1 MCTQAGDRVRRM
13 FNRTRCPGPDFPDLA
28 MYYQAEPPSADM
40 ALGRIRRLVPIFPS
54 YPRWRLTVGS
64 RRTDKRDNVD
74 NSFLPWGHHRKL
86 KENPLSRKSRKIV
99 SGEPAS
105 PESRFDF

>member
-1 MCTQAGDRVRRM
+1 
-13 FNRTRCPGPDFPDLA
+13 
-28 MYYQAEPPSADM
+28 M

-74 NSFLPWGHHRKL
+74 NSLLPWGHHRKL
-86 KENPLSRKSRKIV
+86 KENPLPRKSRKIV

>member
-1 MCTQAGDRVRRM
+1 MWTQAGDRVRRM
-13 FNRTRCPGPDFPDLA
+13 FIRTRCPGPDFPDLA

-40 ALGRIRRLVPIFPS
+40 ALGRIRRLVPTFPS

-74 NSFLPWGHHRKL
+74 NSLLPWGHHRKL